1 MPTKCYFIIFFS
13 GCQGDFLFYVI
24 FYSLYIC
31 VKNFLRNFEK
41 TVYFSQIICYNI
53 NAEGKT
59 LRSARTHERI
69 PHEGCSHIES
79 GNSMKITIYGKQMSV
94 RDSLKEAVEK
104 KLSKFDKFFGDE
116 TEAFVTCKVRKG
128 VKIIEITVNYG
139 GTTFRCEEENETF
152 ITALDRACEGLERQ
166 IRKNKTRVEKMVK
179 KAAIDIGDYD
189 DDEYVEE
196 DDFEI
201 RVKTFPFK
209 PMTPEEAILQMNL
222 IGHAF
227 YAFTDSDTGET
238 CVVYKRKAGSYG
250 LIVPEK

>member
-1 MPTKCYFIIFFS
+1 
-13 GCQGDFLFYVI
+13 
-24 FYSLYIC
+24 
-31 VKNFLRNFEK
+31 
-41 TVYFSQIICYNI
+41 
-53 NAEGKT
+53 
-59 LRSARTHERI
+59 
-69 PHEGCSHIES
+69 
-79 GNSMKITIYGKQMSV
+79 MKITIYGKQMSV

-104 KLSKFDKFFGDE
+104 KLSKFDKFFGED

-152 ITALDRACEGLERQ
+152 ITALDRAVEGLERQ

-179 KAAIDIGDYD
+179 KSAIEIGDYY

-209 PMTPEEAILQMNL
+209 PMTAEEAILQMNL
-222 IGHAF
+222 LGHEF
-227 YAFTDSDTGET
+227 YVFVDADSGDT
-238 CVVYKRKAGSYG
+238 CVVYKRKEGSYG